1 MDFETL
7 KEKLRIGGVV
17 GAGGAGF
24 PSYAKLSRDADTI
37 LLNCA
42 ECEPLLQPHRRLIT
56 VHADEIIAG
65 LHIVAESVGAKRAI
79 VGVKKSY
86 SAAIEAIEKEVGKY
100 PEISIHFLDEAYPM
114 GDEVVL
120 VYECTGRVV
129 RPGGLP
135 IEQGCI
141 VYNVETMYNIYRA
154 AMEDKPVTFK
164 YLTVIGEVT
173 DPITIPV
180 SVGCTFRSVVE
191 LAGKVTC
198 EDPVYFVGGSMM
210 GRIREKDGRVTK
222 TTNAIL
228 VLPKDHTIVMKKK
241 RNPKIDLARA
251 ASICC
256 QCETCTA
263 MCPRHALGHPI
274 DPARFMRAAANAD
287 FQDMAPFLNT
297 FFCSGCGVCEMYAC
311 PQDLAPRT
319 LIGEYKAGLRS
330 RGIRAP
336 RVEAGPVTEGR
347 DYRKVPEERLMA
359 RLGLSRYDL
368 PAPLDDELQPENS
381 VRVML
386 SQHIGAPA
394 VPVVSV
400 GEHVAYRQMIARPG
414 DGLSVGMHA
423 SLEGV
428 VTDVTDTYIRIE
440 KRQKGQG
447 QA

>member
-1 MDFETL
+1 MEFEEL
-7 KEKLRIGGVV
+7 QKKLREGGVV
-17 GAGGAGF
+17 GAGGAGV
-24 PSYAKLSRDADTI
+24 PSYAKLNKNADTI

-42 ECEPLLQPHRRLIT
+42 ECEPLLQPHRQLIT
-56 VHADEIIAG
+56 VHADEILAG
-65 LHIVAESVGAKRAI
+65 LHIVAETVGAKQVVI
-79 VGVKKSY
+79 GVKKSY
-86 SAAIEAIEKEVGKY
+86 DAAIAAIEKEIGKY
-100 PEISIHFLDEAYPM
+100 PEMRIHLLQEVYPM

-120 VYECTGRVV
+120 IYECTGRVV

-164 YLTVIGEVT
+164 YLTIIGEVT
-173 DPITIPV
+173 KPITVPV
-180 SVGCTFRSVVE
+180 SVGCSYESVVN
-191 LAGKVTC
+191 LAGDITC
-198 EDPVYFVGGSMM
+198 KDPVYFVGGPMM
-210 GRIREKDGRVTK
+210 GRIQPHDGRVTK

-228 VLPKDHTIVMKKK
+228 VLPQDHPIVMKKRRK
-241 RNPKIDLARA
+241 TKIDLARA

-256 QCETCTA
+256 QCETCTN

-274 DPARFMRAAANAD
+274 DPARFMRSASNAD
-287 FQDMAPFLNT
+287 FQDVNPFLNT

-311 PQDLAPRT
+311 PQSLAPRS
-319 LIGEYKAGLRS
+319 LIGEYKGGLRAKGIKAPAATTVPVRES
-330 RGIRAP
+330 R
-336 RVEAGPVTEGR
+336 E
-347 DYRKVPEERLMA
+347 YRKVPEERLMA

-368 PAPLDDELQPENS
+368 PAPLDDELQPEDS

-394 VPVVSV
+394 IPIVKV
-400 GEHVAYRQMIARPG
+400 GDHVAYRQQIAKPG

-428 VTDVTDTYIRIE
+428 VTNVTDKFIRIE
-440 KRQKGQG
+440 KR
-447 QA
+447 